1 MKVIGI
7 TGGIGSGK
15 SRVLSYLEEAHQAVI
30 CETDKA
36 AHRLQEKG
44 KECYTKIVEH
54 FGKEILD
61 QEGKIDRKALGNIVF
76 SNEEEMKE
84 LNHIVHPLVK
94 KYVKDKIKEA
104 KEQNKKY
111 FVIESALLLDDHY
124 EEICDE
130 IWYIHVKEEI
140 RRQRLKESRG
150 LSDEKI
156 TDIIKTQAD
165 EKTLTEYSDF
175 IIENSASFE
184 ETVGQIE
191 KVINRR

>member
-76 SNEEEMKE
+76 SNEEEMKR
-84 LNHIVHPLVK
+84 IKSYRSSSCK
-94 KYVKDKIKEA
+94 K
-104 KEQNKKY
+104 
-111 FVIESALLLDDHY
+111 
-124 EEICDE
+124 IC
-130 IWYIHVKEEI
+130 K
-140 RRQRLKESRG
+140 R
-150 LSDEKI
+150 
-156 TDIIKTQAD
+156 
-165 EKTLTEYSDF
+165 
-175 IIENSASFE
+175 
-184 ETVGQIE
+184 
-191 KVINRR
+191 